1 MNRTKKI
8 HISLFQNATWL
19 FGGNSAA
26 GIFAAIET
34 VVIARLLGVS
44 DYGLLAL
51 VIAYVEL
58 LNTFFDFGVWET
70 ATKYIGTFWSNG
82 EHAKA
87 QSIIKLSYVVDI
99 SSGILAFL
107 IAILTVNIANKY
119 LIHSPQ
125 AYELISIYALSLLIN
140 TANSTSDAI
149 LRVFDKFKNIAFIN
163 SLQVFSRVSLVTIVL
178 FLGMG
183 IKGVIFSYVLAS
195 ILGFS
200 IRIWSV
206 SKTLHE
212 QKLQGWWKAK
222 LSLIRDQWKEIAWF
236 LSNTS
241 FIGSLRMANDR
252 FLGIL
257 ILGYFSGKDAV
268 AYYKIAR
275 TIVKVM
281 TRFSDP
287 LYQAI
292 YPELVRILNQNA
304 FNDFLNLLKYS
315 LRTLLKF
322 TIPLAIIFLIFTEKI
337 TIILFGKEF
346 LPAMNALRIITVAI
360 VISQLTFWI
369 SPALLAIGKPGLRTF
384 LELISS
390 AIYIGLLFLLVPNFS
405 YMGAAIAFLGHAI
418 FKSSISF
425 LSVRASINE
434 KKRPLECEVYSPIH

>member
-1 MNRTKKI
+1 M
-8 HISLFQNATWL
+8 
-19 FGGNSAA
+19 
-26 GIFAAIET
+26 
-34 VVIARLLGVS
+34 
-44 DYGLLAL
+44 
-51 VIAYVEL
+51 
-58 LNTFFDFGVWET
+58 
-70 ATKYIGTFWSNG
+70 
-82 EHAKA
+82 
-87 QSIIKLSYVVDI
+87 DI